1 MLICGSGDESKA
13 VKKLLFSFI
22 LFALVG
28 GAAAWAVALG
38 IGEGVP
44 PGKLVMFGVIGALC
58 ALGAIV
64 LVGSPLFVV
73 WRWTGPLP
81 PRVPLAEG
89 EAVLLEL
96 PANHYKGWEARSGT
110 LILTTDRLLFHARR
124 LNLQRDPVSIE
135 LAAIE
140 GAGARTIGMGRFLVV
155 GAGGSPAQ
163 FVLRTMGQPNA
174 WINVDELARLLLA
187 MAGAP
192 ASERARLVD
201 DWRNSR
207 DSADRSGGPS

>member
-1 MLICGSGDESKA
+1 LSGPGKEA
-13 VKKLLFSFI
+13 NTVKKLAFSFT

-28 GAAAWAVALG
+28 GIAAWAVALG
-38 IGEGVP
+38 IGKGMP
-44 PGKLVMFGVIGALC
+44 PGKLVMFGAIGALC

-73 WRWTGPLP
+73 WRLTGPPP
-81 PRVPLAEG
+81 PRVPLAQG

-96 PANHYKGWEARSGT
+96 PANHLKGWEARSGT

-124 LNLQRDPVSIE
+124 FNLQRDPVDIE

-140 GAGARTIGMGRFLVV
+140 GAGAQTIGMSRMLVV
-155 GAGGSPAQ
+155 GVGGIRSQ
-163 FVLRTMGQPNA
+163 FPLRYMGQQNA
-174 WINVDELARLLLA
+174 WVDVDEVARLLLA
-187 MAGAP
+187 MADAP

-207 DSADRSGGPS
+207 DSGDSG